1 MSNDYQS
8 YFGRKHLQKF
18 LTGGPRE
25 KGWREYKLPTGESVF
40 LDPRFKD
47 QRYYVNEQGDHVVP
61 PQDLAL
67 FDVQDN
73 IWESGTSMPSLEIKG
88 RAAKKPGMLK
98 SVGAALN
105 PKNWGVDDYSQYA
118 TRDEAFAKARAA
130 GEAEFMWNDDRYN
143 TRKDTDPVN
152 IDMSHP
158 NAKMYVDLLNVYP
171 ELLKLINRGK
181 GVDKI
186 NFDGAFADQEDRA
199 HYNSFFNEIGVGVA
213 PREEFIEN
221 LIAEMAH
228 VKDRN
233 LDNLGYNF
241 RVGLERLK
249 YGEDTYKTPGTVE
262 YNTHRLYEPGIAMTA
277 YYNLTPEKIKNI
289 QNFLGVEADGYFGEQ
304 TYKALHSKYKD
315 DPEMKRTVDRYRHMH
330 PKDLD
335 EYPLYD
341 HGVTGH
347 TYAELL
353 HRDMGKKDKNS
364 PFGWW
369 FDLHE
374 TQRDGG
380 VTYSNSKLQ
389 KFVKGGPRRKSVDA
403 PVTNYE
409 AMNNA
414 DQRAEYE
421 AGWKA
426 YTQGAQQWSDMLNRE
441 EERRGRELTVEEK
454 EAFIEKYVKPAE
466 GQRKF
471 NYDRANDRRFDFLFD
486 SGYTSWDSKN
496 NAPVYNYR
504 KPLEVESDRGQ
515 YAGDMDRFA
524 KEWMGKEDTDFA
536 RALGFD
542 AYSDK
547 RSKKRAYDYA
557 RTKIAEQILAQ
568 NPQGD
573 RNRQEWLKTFTP
585 EQLSIIGE
593 SQASYNLNPD
603 MGTQFRQ
610 GMANL
615 FGIDYNDEDLSPEEA
630 KNASR
635 LGVLA
640 PLGYTSN
647 LVRGAFS
654 GDMANAVSGKS
665 AKPMT
670 YGSLESYVQPGSTQA
685 LEELTLA
692 GMDPL
697 NLVGAGLIDDAT
709 RAGNIGRMVN
719 ASQDAAQASQ
729 AAAPASASFIGNLPY
744 RFRRLGYNASVWQP
758 EGEGALA
765 KFIKSVKTPAVD
777 EHLYGLGQGLAEVV
791 EGERPFFEI
800 FPMTTSQKQKIWAKQ
815 DAALREGE
823 DFVKQWIYGPDGQ
836 IRGQVVDRAAALDP
850 ATVDRFQL
858 TFDNNSSL
866 MDANNILNA
875 NPSRMVSSRSKDLA
889 DNSIIPSSAKTYIA
903 NNRGRILG
911 VNNPDY
917 NITLRNQGFYHV
929 DPKGIANTSAHE
941 TAHTFQRF
949 GNRFIPWSHVITK
962 HDATVTPYWF
972 ANESTPSGKM
982 FADAMVEPKLWQDD
996 PGYRELREKMIALG
1010 DEKNAKLKQLS
1021 DDVAAGKV
1029 KQEDHYTFAQEIAN
1043 DYDDKI
1049 MRVESIDLPAYKEA
1063 NKRKLSTWEA
1073 SPKEIHSELMVARM
1087 NLAKRYAAE
1096 HGLTM
1101 EEAIQALQNPT
1112 DDMIDFMITDQGLN
1126 RFFKPTT
1133 SVEDKRKLIRML
1145 PAAIP
1150 AIGAGM
1156 MMNDTQSAPETFA
1169 FGGPLL
1175 KFVGGGEHGGLDR
1188 WFAEKWVDV
1197 KTGKPCGR
1205 QEGENRKGYPACRPS
1220 KRVSGDTP
1228 KTASELSAAE
1238 KEKFKRTKTSSERIP
1253 YQHRRKEDG
1262 GQI

>member
-1 MSNDYQS
+1 MNNDYNS
-8 YFGRKHLQKF
+8 HFGKRNLRKYV
-18 LTGGPRE
+18 TGGPRE
-25 KGWREYKLPTGESVF
+25 NGWREYKLPTGESVF

-47 QRYYVNEQGDHVVP
+47 QRYYVNEQGEHVVP

-73 IWESGTSMPSLEIKG
+73 IWESGTSMPGLEIKT
-88 RAAKKPGMLK
+88 RAIKKPGMLK
-98 SVGAALN
+98 TVGAALN
-105 PKNWGVDDYSQYA
+105 PKNWGLDDYSQYP

-130 GEAEFMWNDDRYN
+130 GEQEFMWNSDRYN

-171 ELLKLINRGK
+171 ELAKLVNRGK

-186 NFDGAFADQEDRA
+186 NFDGAFADQENRA
-199 HYNSFFNEIGVGVA
+199 HYNSFFNEIGVGKE
-213 PREEFIEN
+213 PREEFISN

-228 VKDRN
+228 VKDPGLSNVGQN
-233 LDNLGYNF
+233 LEVL
-241 RVGLERLK
+241 LERLR

-262 YNTHRLYEPGIAMTA
+262 YKTHRLYEPGIAMTS
-277 YYNLTPEKIKNI
+277 YYHLTPEKIKNI

-304 TYKALHSKYKD
+304 TFKAMHDKYKD
-315 DPEMKRTVDRYRHMH
+315 DPEMKRTMDHYRHMN
-330 PKDLD
+330 PDDLD
-335 EYPLYD
+335 EYPIRD
-341 HGVTGH
+341 HGTTGH

-369 FDLHE
+369 FTFHE
-374 TQRDGG
+374 VQRDGG

-403 PVTNYE
+403 PVTNYD

-441 EERRGRELTVEEK
+441 EQRRGRELTVEEK

-486 SGYTSWDSKN
+486 SGYTSWDTKN
-496 NAPVYNYR
+496 NAPVFTYR
-504 KPLEVESDRGQ
+504 KPVEVMSDRGQ
-515 YAGDMDRFA
+515 YAGDMDKFA
-524 KEWMGKEDTDFA
+524 KEWMGKEDTGFA
-536 RALGFD
+536 RAVGFD

-557 RTKIAEQILAQ
+557 RTKVAEQILAQ

-593 SQASYNLNPD
+593 SQARYNLNPD

-635 LGVLA
+635 LGVFA

-654 GDMANAVSGKS
+654 GDMANAVSGRS
-665 AKPMT
+665 TKPMT

-685 LEELTLA
+685 LEELILA
-692 GMDPL
+692 GSDPL
-697 NLVGAGLIDDAT
+697 NLVGAGIIDDAT

-719 ASQDAAQASQ
+719 ASQDVAQMSQ
-729 AAAPASASFIGNLPY
+729 AAAPASASIFGNLPSK
-744 RFRRLGYNASVWQP
+744 FRSFAYDASVWQP
-758 EGEGALA
+758 KGDGKLA
-765 KFIKSVKTPAVD
+765 KFVREKKTPAVN

-800 FPMTTSQKQKIWAKQ
+800 FPMTKSQKQKVWAKQ
-815 DAALREGE
+815 DAALKEGE
-823 DFVKQWIYGPDGQ
+823 DFVKQWIYGPDGE
-836 IRGQVVDRAAALDP
+836 IRGQVVDRATALDP
-850 ATVDRFQL
+850 ATVNRFRL
-858 TFDNNSSL
+858 TFDTNSSV
-866 MDANNILNA
+866 MDSNNILNT
-875 NPSRMVSSRSKDLA
+875 NPSRLVSSRSSDLA
-889 DNSIIPSSAKTYIA
+889 ADSKIVDTAKDYITE
-903 NNRGRILG
+903 NRGKILG
-911 VNNPDY
+911 VNNNDY

-929 DPKGIANTSAHE
+929 DPKGVAATSAHE
-941 TAHTFQRF
+941 TGHTFQRF
-949 GNRFIPWSHVITK
+949 GDPVFPWSSAITNY
-962 HDATVTPYWF
+962 DSTITPYFF
-972 ANESTPSGKM
+972 ANTSTPTGKM
-982 FADAMVEPKLWQDD
+982 FADAMVEPKLWRDD
-996 PGYRELREKMIALG
+996 VGYQQIRQRLIDLG
-1010 DEKNAKLKQLS
+1010 DEKNAKLQQLN

-1029 KQEDHYTFAQEIAN
+1029 STNDHYDFAIQIVDE
-1043 DYDDKI
+1043 YDDKI
-1049 MRVESIDLPAYKEA
+1049 KNIEDVELPLYRKA
-1063 NKRKLSTWEA
+1063 NKDKVKTWAA
-1073 SPKEIHSELMVARM
+1073 SPKELHSELMVARM
-1087 NLAKRYAAE
+1087 NLAKRYAQE
-1096 HGLTM
+1096 SGISM
-1101 EEAIQALQNPT
+1101 EQAIQALQNPS
-1112 DDMIDFMITDQGLN
+1112 DDMVDYMIKDQYLN
-1126 RFFKPTT
+1126 RFFKGNT
-1133 SVEDKRKLIRML
+1133 SIEDKRKLIRML

-1150 AIGAGM
+1150 AVGAGM
-1156 MMNDTQSAPETFA
+1156 MMDEQESTPEGFA
-1169 FGGPLL
+1169 FGGALS

-1205 QEGENRKGYPACRPS
+1205 QEGEKRKGYPACRPS
-1220 KRVSGDTP
+1220 KRVSDDTP
-1228 KTASELSAAE
+1228 KTSSELSASE
-1238 KEKFKRTKTSSERIP
+1238 KEKFKRTKTSSQRIP